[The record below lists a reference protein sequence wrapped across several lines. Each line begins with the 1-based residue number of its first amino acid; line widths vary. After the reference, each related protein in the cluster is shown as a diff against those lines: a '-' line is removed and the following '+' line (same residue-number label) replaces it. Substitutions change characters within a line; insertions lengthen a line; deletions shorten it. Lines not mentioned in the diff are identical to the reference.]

1 MVKRHQVRG
10 GALVIN
16 SLIIICRNVPFRMRV
31 RLHRKRNDDD
41 DSSNKFYTLVTH
53 VHVESFKGK
62 GGEREERG
70 GDGDILV
77 L

>member
-16 SLIIICRNVPFRMRV
+16 GLIIIHRNVPFRMRV

-70 GDGDILV
+70 RG
-77 L
+77 

>member
-16 SLIIICRNVPFRMRV
+16 GLIIIRRNVPFRMRV

-70 GDGDILV
+70 GDILV